1 MKKVLSGLALLALP
15 MISFAAVP
23 SWNIIPSES
32 SLSFSATQ
40 NGAPVK
46 GTFKTFTGDIQGT
59 PTDLKD
65 SHVKIVV
72 DLGSVTTTDKDVSNT
87 LKTADWFN
95 IATFPKATFTADNFT
110 KTGSNTYSAS
120 GTLTIRDKTIPVT
133 LNFVLK
139 DYSTTAFD
147 ITGTTTLQRTAFGV
161 GQGDWSKTDSIKD
174 KVDVL
179 FTLKA
184 SKA

>member
-1 MKKVLSGLALLALP
+1 MKKLLSGLALLALP

-23 SWNIIPSES
+23 SWNIVPSQS

-46 GTFKTFTGDIQGT
+46 GEFKTFTGDIQGT
-59 PTDLKD
+59 PEDLKN
-65 SHVKIVV
+65 SHVKIMV
-72 DLGSVTTTDKDVSNT
+72 DLGSVSTTDKDVSNT
-87 LKTADWFN
+87 LKTADWFD
-95 IATFPKATFTADNFT
+95 ITHFPKATFIADNFT
-110 KTGSNTYSAS
+110 KTGGNTYTAA
-120 GTLTIRDKTIPVT
+120 GKLTIRDKTIPVT

-139 DYSTTAFD
+139 DYSGNTLD

-174 KVDVL
+174 KVAVQ